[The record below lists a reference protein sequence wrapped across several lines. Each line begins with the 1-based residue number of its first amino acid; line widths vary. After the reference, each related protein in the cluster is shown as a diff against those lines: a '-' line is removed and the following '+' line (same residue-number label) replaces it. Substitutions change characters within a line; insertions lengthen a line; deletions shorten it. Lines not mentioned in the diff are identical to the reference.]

1 MKAANTMKWLRL
13 FKLSFLYLPTVLF
26 LRTLSSF
33 LWFESA
39 WCDTLLLLSRILPPL
54 ESVWMIQL
62 SMLIVWGVAT
72 YKIGK
77 MPWLTLFGSS
87 RIDRSVR
94 ELIVTTLVV
103 NDRDATC
110 RDYKAHLNRTAMSK
124 MLEKKLVI
132 LLMKRLN
139 NDLDRNNRW
148 SKDVMVLAHIRLS
161 TKIVQSA
168 SLALKQVI
176 LLKLF
181 LNVVIHS
188 MKVALPSG
196 SYSNLNVPTVIWR

>member
-1 MKAANTMKWLRL
+1 MYMETYFWSAFKEMKAANTMKWLRL

-110 RDYKAHLNRTAMSK
+110 WDCKAHLNRTTMSK
-124 MLEKKLVI
+124 MLEKKFVI
-132 LLMKRLN
+132 LSMKRLN
-139 NDLDRNNRW
+139 KDLDKNNRW
-148 SKDVMVLAHIRLS
+148 
-161 TKIVQSA
+161 
-168 SLALKQVI
+168 
-176 LLKLF
+176 
-181 LNVVIHS
+181 
-188 MKVALPSG
+188 
-196 SYSNLNVPTVIWR
+196 